1 MLSALLL
8 TLLLAHH
15 TLAIPVP
22 SSTSYEALE
31 ARDYDTK
38 AIKDSWFKCV
48 PNERN
53 GFLDKLTIKKES
65 CFVPS
70 SMVGPRW
77 MWVHKEIFITTWKR
91 KGPRVAFQLAGAKNL
106 PGYQEW
112 AGQSESSGDAPPAYS
127 VVDPLKIKSIK
138 GAGSGRKAAK
148 QGAKKR

>member
-1 MLSALLL
+1 MKSFTHQLCTMLSALLL

-15 TLAIPVP
+15 TLAIPP
-22 SSTSYEALE
+22 SRT
-31 ARDYDTK
+31 
-38 AIKDSWFKCV
+38 SWFKCV

-65 CFVPS
+65 LL
-70 SMVGPRW
+70 RRAR
-77 MWVHKEIFITTWKR
+77 E
-91 KGPRVAFQLAGAKNL
+91 VAFQLAGAKNI

-112 AGQSESSGDAPPAYS
+112 AGQSEGSGDAPPAYS
-127 VVDPLKIKSIK
+127 VVDPLKIKFIK